1 MAILQKTRMIM
12 RYGNRADLKQLATG
26 EFGFTIDSGE
36 LFIGA
41 PNLTSQNSGNLK
53 IKTETN
59 NDYIST
65 YLQPGTLNS
74 TDFFTVPTPIY
85 TINSYNFDKFDDL
98 NANGNLYESPSLPI
112 ITNITYKLL
121 LGRNIIEDGTMKII
135 SCGYFNQ
142 SALQYY
148 DKNVNDILGL
158 GQTTPSISKNE
169 DIGVYLYDTSK
180 YIDAGNNYICC
191 VPYMYNETST
201 ANYYD
206 NSKNII
212 NYVRSSSYVQF
223 FVTVNQ
229 KEITLNDNTTKLN
242 TSLRFYAAANLINES
257 SEQFILNFKLNGDI
271 T

>member
-1 MAILQKTRMIM
+1 MAITQKTRMIM

-26 EFGFTIDSGE
+26 EFGFTIDTGE

-41 PNLTSQNSGNLK
+41 PNITSQNSGNLK

-59 NDYIST
+59 NDYLST
-65 YLQPGTLNS
+65 YLQPGTLESAN
-74 TDFFTVPTPIY
+74 FFTSPTPIY
-85 TINSYNFDKFDDL
+85 TINSYNFDKFDSLNKNGDL
-98 NANGNLYESPSLPI
+98 FESPSLPM
-112 ITNITYKLL
+112 ITNISYKLL
-121 LGRNIIEDGTMKII
+121 LGRNIIEDGSIKVI
-135 SCGYFNQ
+135 STGYFNQ

-169 DIGVYLYDTSK
+169 DIGVYLFDTSK
-180 YIDAGNNYICC
+180 YIDAGNKFMVC
-191 VPYMYNETST
+191 VPYMYNETSM

-206 NSKNII
+206 NSKNVI

-229 KEITLNDNTTKLN
+229 EEITLNDNTTKLN
-242 TSLRFYAAANLINES
+242 TSVRYYAAANLENSS
-257 SEQFILNFKLNGDI
+257 SEQFRLYFKINGDI